1 MVTYVLA
8 ILIAIVVLYRFE
20 KSRIPIQPLV
30 QLLAL
35 AVIGRWLF
43 MTIPNV
49 QPTTAMIMLTA
60 LLVSLNEAA
69 ILALFVPILS
79 GLLLGIGPF
88 VFFQFLGWL
97 LVVVLVRLFRP
108 ILLKSTIL
116 FLLLGLLSGFLYGWT
131 TNLAFIE
138 VVGTDVVK
146 LLLLSFPF
154 DLAHGIS
161 NVVFL
166 IMIRPLFER
175 IFLRQLG

>member
-8 ILIAIVVLYRFE
+8 ILIAIPVLYRFE
-20 KSRIPIQPLV
+20 KSTLPVQPFV

-49 QPTTAMIMLTA
+49 QPTTAILMLTA
-60 LLVSLNEAA
+60 LFISLNGAA
-69 ILALFVPILS
+69 TLALFVPILS

-88 VFFQFLGWL
+88 VIYQFLGWL
-97 LVVVLVRLFRP
+97 LVVSLVRLLRP
-108 ILLKSTIL
+108 LLLKSTVL
-116 FLLLGLLSGFLYGWT
+116 FLGFGFFSGFLYGWT
-131 TNLAFIE
+131 TNVAFLE
-138 VVGTDVVK
+138 VIGVDFLK

-161 NVVFL
+161 NVLFL
-166 IMIRPLFER
+166 LLIRPLFKR
-175 IFLRQLG
+175 IFLHQLG

>member
-1 MVTYVLA
+1 MVTYVFA

-49 QPTTAMIMLTA
+49 QPTTAIIMLTA
-60 LLVSLNEAA
+60 LLVSLNGAA

-97 LVVVLVRLFRP
+97 LVVVLVHLFRP
-108 ILLKSTIL
+108 ILLRSTIL

-138 VVGTDVVK
+138 VVGKDVVK

>member
-1 MVTYVLA
+1 MVTYVFA
-8 ILIAIVVLYRFE
+8 ILSAIVVLYRFE
-20 KSRIPIQPLV
+20 KSSIPIQPLV

-49 QPTTAMIMLTA
+49 QPTTAILLLTA
-60 LLVSLNEAA
+60 LLISLNGAA

-88 VFFQFLGWL
+88 VLYQFLGWL

-108 ILLKSTIL
+108 ILLKSTVL
-116 FLLLGLLSGFLYGWT
+116 FLIVGFLSGFFYGWT

-138 VVGTDVVK
+138 VVGVDIVK
-146 LLLLSFPF
+146 LFLLSLPF
-154 DLAHGIS
+154 DFAHGVS
-161 NVVFL
+161 NVIFL
-166 IMIRPLFER
+166 IIIRPLFER
-175 IFLRQLG
+175 IFLKQLG

>member
-1 MVTYVLA
+1 MVTYVFA
-8 ILIAIVVLYRFE
+8 ILSAIVVLYRFE
-20 KSRIPIQPLV
+20 KSSIPIQPLV

-49 QPTTAMIMLTA
+49 QPTTAILLLTA
-60 LLVSLNEAA
+60 LLISLNGAA

-88 VFFQFLGWL
+88 VLYQFLGWL

-108 ILLKSTIL
+108 ILLKSTVL
-116 FLLLGLLSGFLYGWT
+116 FLIVGFLSGFFYGWT

-138 VVGTDVVK
+138 VVGVDIVK
-146 LLLLSFPF
+146 LFLLSLPF
-154 DLAHGIS
+154 DFAHGVS

-166 IMIRPLFER
+166 ILIRPLFER
-175 IFLRQLG
+175 IFLKQLG

>member
-1 MVTYVLA
+1 MVTYTLT
-8 ILIAIVVLYRFE
+8 ILMAIVVLYRFE
-20 KSRIPIQPLV
+20 KSSVPVKPLI

-49 QPTTAMIMLTA
+49 QPTTAILMLTA
-60 LLVSLNEAA
+60 LLFSLNGAA
-69 ILALFVPILS
+69 ILALFVPVLS

-88 VFFQFLGWL
+88 VLYQFLGWL
-97 LVVVLVRLFRP
+97 LVVSIVRLFRP
-108 ILLKSTIL
+108 LLLKSTVL
-116 FLLLGLLSGFLYGWT
+116 FLVFGLVSGFLYGWT
-131 TNLAFIE
+131 ANVAFVE
-138 VVGTDVVK
+138 VMGTDFVK

-166 IMIRPLFER
+166 LLIRPLFER

>member
-20 KSRIPIQPLV
+20 KSSTPIQPLV

-49 QPTTAMIMLTA
+49 QPTTSIIMLTA
-60 LLVSLNEAA
+60 LLIGLNGAA
-69 ILALFVPILS
+69 ILSLFVPILS

-88 VFFQFLGWL
+88 VFYQFLGWL

-108 ILLKSTIL
+108 LLLKSTVL
-116 FLLLGLLSGFLYGWT
+116 FLILGLLSGFLYGWT

-138 VVGTDVVK
+138 VVGMDVVK

-154 DLAHGIS
+154 DFAHGIS

-175 IFLRQLG
+175 IFLHQLG